1 MRLIYS
7 QDAYSNKH
15 IRKSRVRLNF
25 MYKKGQE
32 TKTGLPKV
40 FHGNRMTK
48 DGWCTTNN
56 VVAKFLWSINFF
68 SFKIYV
74 PLKKFVLSGTK
85 LNGATEITAHILCM
99 IKKSML

>member
-1 MRLIYS
+1 
-7 QDAYSNKH
+7 
-15 IRKSRVRLNF
+15 

-32 TKTGLPKV
+32 TKTCLSEA

-68 SFKIYV
+68 SFKIYFL
-74 PLKKFVLSGTK
+74 LKKLGLSGTK
-85 LNGATEITAHILCM
+85 WNRATEITEYILCM
-99 IKKSML
+99 TDKNYYFI